1 MHGQV
6 NKSIHSEHEKGP
18 MNTAPRFVREAH
30 EAHYKAVI
38 YLMEVGAALN
48 IDYSI
53 SIDGDHITIT
63 TSNWT

>member
-1 MHGQV
+1 MQELA
-6 NKSIHSEHEKGP
+6 NSYTRSEREKGP
-18 MNTAPRFVREAH
+18 MNTGPRFARESH
-30 EAHYKAVI
+30 EAHYKAVL